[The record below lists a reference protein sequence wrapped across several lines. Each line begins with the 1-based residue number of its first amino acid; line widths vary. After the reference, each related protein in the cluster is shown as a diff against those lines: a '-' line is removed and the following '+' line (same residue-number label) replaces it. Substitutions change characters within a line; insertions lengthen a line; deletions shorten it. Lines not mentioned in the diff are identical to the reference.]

1 MQGIERIKQHILNNA
16 DAMVMAIQN
25 DATAFEEQ
33 TIAASEEEC
42 RRIVHEA
49 EESAQRDAELTI
61 RRGESL
67 ADAEKRKTRLAH
79 RQVIAEEV
87 ISRAL
92 NLLNEEPE
100 DLRVKRYAS
109 WVYALGVNEGEIT
122 LAEGE
127 EHLKEPLAAA
137 LGTGNFS
144 FSKKAGNFS
153 GGIMILHGRVVD
165 NLTYDLVVRDH
176 RPELTRYIFE
186 MLSNDTAAEES
197 DDA

>member
-79 RQVIAEEV
+79 RQVIAGRPERIV
-87 ISRAL
+87 
-92 NLLNEEPE
+92 NEEPE
-100 DLRVKRYAS
+100 DLRVKRYA
-109 WVYALGVNEGEIT
+109 L
-122 LAEGE
+122 
-127 EHLKEPLAAA
+127 
-137 LGTGNFS
+137 
-144 FSKKAGNFS
+144 
-153 GGIMILHGRVVD
+153 
-165 NLTYDLVVRDH
+165 
-176 RPELTRYIFE
+176 
-186 MLSNDTAAEES
+186 
-197 DDA
+197 

>member
-1 MQGIERIKQHILNNA
+1 MSKN
-16 DAMVMAIQN
+16 
-25 DATAFEEQ
+25 
-33 TIAASEEEC
+33 C
-42 RRIVHEA
+42 HEA

-67 ADAEKRKTRLAH
+67 ADAEKRKPVWLTGRLSQ
-79 RQVIAEEV
+79 R
-87 ISRAL
+87 SDFRAL